1 MTKFLGQNGLEYY
14 NSKLKKRI
22 DEVEA
27 KIGSGSGGSG
37 SVDLTSVNKAIKA
50 NTDNISTL
58 DTSLKSHVNDTSV
71 HFTKSEMQTELT
83 KDVLPGQ
90 LLTLMDNK
98 ISGVDLVTTL
108 NALDNRA
115 DLEEQLKTKPVT
127 LEDVFNN
134 WTRFSHYLGNQSAS
148 HSQNS
153 AVRSGWGYN
162 ASKNAISMSQNLD
175 PYGGFIS
182 EKKYSNYNVTI
193 HGYCYSP
200 GDDDIIGI
208 VVGFLSS
215 SESADGKEHTLS
227 VIRTGG
233 NSNGQVTDNST
244 RNGDYF
250 ALVYDLGN
258 YAREIWD
265 AKILAS
271 GVGKALE
278 RSNWTSTGAM
288 ISVIRQGTKIQAQT
302 TQMGNLKDYVRTIN
316 YELGDKPSNFTD
328 AEWTNVKAMLENP
341 SNFGFAVS
349 SQSSYFEL
357 VSTKG
362 IFDNTDIY
370 YMPNNEIYKY
380 STSQKKWISSDKISD
395 VIDGM
400 FVFNKQTKKLY
411 YYKDSEVLFTI
422 NTDQNITVEH

>member
-27 KIGSGSGGSG
+27 KIGSGGSGGSG
-37 SVDLTSVNKAIKA
+37 GNVDLTSVNKAIKA

-108 NALDNRA
+108 NALDNQA

-148 HSQNS
+148 HSENS
-153 AVRSGWGYN
+153 TVRRGWGYN

-182 EKKYSNYNVTI
+182 EKKYSNYNVSI
-193 HGYCYSP
+193 HGYCYSS

-227 VIRTGG
+227 VIRCGAS
-233 NSNGQVTDNST
+233 SNGFVTDNST
-244 RNGDYF
+244 RNKYTF

-265 AKILAS
+265 AKVLAS
-271 GVGKALE
+271 GTGTTL
-278 RSNWTSTGAM
+278 RGSDWTSTGAM

-302 TQMGNLKDYVRTIN
+302 TQMGNLKDYVNSKMPFIGILGSFNRVGKLVMDYVRVQACYARYFIKYDFIN
-316 YELGDKPSNFTD
+316 GAYGSKNNTSRGIPDYTE
-328 AEWTNVKAMLENP
+328 
-341 SNFGFAVS
+341 S
-349 SQSSYFEL
+349 SLF
-357 VSTKG
+357 KG
-362 IFDNTDIY
+362 IR
-370 YMPNNEIYKY
+370 
-380 STSQKKWISSDKISD
+380 KKQIEEKNCTWE
-395 VIDGM
+395 
-400 FVFNKQTKKLY
+400 NCCKL
-411 YYKDSEVLFTI
+411 
-422 NTDQNITVEH
+422 VEGEE